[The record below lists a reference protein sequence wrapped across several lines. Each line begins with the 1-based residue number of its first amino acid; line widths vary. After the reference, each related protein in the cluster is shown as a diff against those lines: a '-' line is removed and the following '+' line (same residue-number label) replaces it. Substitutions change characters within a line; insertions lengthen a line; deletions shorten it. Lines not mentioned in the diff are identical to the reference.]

1 MAVLYLKLCYNKV
14 CYNGTTL
21 YSEQNMAKKYKST
34 ITDLSYPMAQE
45 TRVNRQATVIN
56 CLSLSSISSGSS
68 LFLTVPI

>member
-1 MAVLYLKLCYNKV
+1 MIMLYLNLCYNKE

-45 TRVNRQATVIN
+45 TQENRQATVIN
-56 CLSLSSISSGSS
+56 
-68 LFLTVPI
+68 F